1 MFSSSFVRS
10 SARVATRIGRRVES
24 TAAKAAEPAKAAA
37 PEAPSG
43 GMGMAMPLALI
54 SLGAAGYVYADS
66 QSKVAAM
73 SAEVGSL
80 QKELSG
86 KTNSAFVFIKPHAC
100 KGTPGSVESVVEGKF
115 KDSGIRVT
123 DKGEISAEEID
134 SKMFIDTHYG
144 AIASKAVKL
153 QPSELNVPD
162 KGKKQFEA
170 AFGESWDSAIAS
182 GKVYN
187 AKDGAAK
194 LGLDSEGV
202 NAEWSKLTRGKDL
215 IKFGG
220 GFYCGK
226 VKDIYVMNGFYMSMR
241 AAYCNPGEKIQ
252 WYTVSWPTDSLS
264 WEDFRGQVLG
274 ATDPSEAPK
283 GSIRRSILDEYKK
296 LGLKSK
302 PNTGDNGVHASAS
315 PFEALAERNNWL
327 GKSVEEDSY
336 GKGLI
341 AAGVPLETIAKWSGD
356 SQVSVEGETKDGK
369 TMSVFD
375 TLEDLDADT
384 ILAKVS
390 KISK

>member
-144 AIASKAVKL
+144 AIASKAG
-153 QPSELNVPD
+153 ELNPT
-162 KGKKQFEA
+162 E
-170 AFGESWDSAIAS
+170 
-182 GKVYN
+182 
-187 AKDGAAK
+187 
-194 LGLDSEGV
+194 
-202 NAEWSKLTRGKDL
+202 
-215 IKFGG
+215 
-220 GFYCGK
+220 
-226 VKDIYVMNGFYMSMR
+226 
-241 AAYCNPGEKIQ
+241 
-252 WYTVSWPTDSLS
+252 TVHRL
-264 WEDFRGQVLG
+264 
-274 ATDPSEAPK
+274 
-283 GSIRRSILDEYKK
+283 
-296 LGLKSK
+296 
-302 PNTGDNGVHASAS
+302 
-315 PFEALAERNNWL
+315 
-327 GKSVEEDSY
+327 
-336 GKGLI
+336 
-341 AAGVPLETIAKWSGD
+341 
-356 SQVSVEGETKDGK
+356 
-369 TMSVFD
+369 
-375 TLEDLDADT
+375 
-384 ILAKVS
+384 
-390 KISK
+390 